1 MSLNIK
7 HLAMALM
14 LWAIDKRFFCLA
26 AMNK

>member
-14 LWAIDKRFFCLA
+14 LWAIDRRFFRLA

>member
-14 LWAIDKRFFCLA
+14 LWAIDKRFFRLA